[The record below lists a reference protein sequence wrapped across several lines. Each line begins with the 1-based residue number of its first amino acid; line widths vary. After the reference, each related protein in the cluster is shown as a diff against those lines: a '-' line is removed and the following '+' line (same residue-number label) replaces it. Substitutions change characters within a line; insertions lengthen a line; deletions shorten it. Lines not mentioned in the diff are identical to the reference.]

1 MSAPPGGNR
10 LQLCSSCCFSSDIQR
25 GCGGNLN
32 TDLVRSAGQ
41 RFDAYLY
48 TAREWQQ
55 MKEAAE
61 AGVSVVAIANP
72 GSGPGTEG
80 DRSSYEK
87 GMEALRNG
95 GVEVIGYVASGYGTR
110 SEGEVKADIDRYKE
124 WYGRWLSGIFV
135 DESVGVADDNDGD
148 RAMCSRYKGYREHV
162 QKQLGESATVVMNS
176 GMMQTEAA
184 LTNDVGAGVVWNVLE
199 NNRAAMEK
207 DFGSVAKTFTVVKKK
222 EAKKG
227 GGWKVWKSL
236 GGGGGDKKKRR
247 GPPVVGTPPA
257 APDQLKGRAAFMV
270 HGCTVES
277 YEEMCHWVNQLRE
290 GGWTHVYMT
299 DKVFDPASD
308 NPALHNPWDAVP
320 SYWEDL
326 VKAMVE
332 VCGRCAASMPPAG
345 DSSTTSKPAVCC

>member
-1 MSAPPGGNR
+1 
-10 LQLCSSCCFSSDIQR
+10 
-25 GCGGNLN
+25 
-32 TDLVRSAGQ
+32 
-41 RFDAYLY
+41 
-48 TAREWQQ
+48 
-55 MKEAAE
+55 
-61 AGVSVVAIANP
+61 
-72 GSGPGTEG
+72 
-80 DRSSYEK
+80 
-87 GMEALRNG
+87 
-95 GVEVIGYVASGYGTR
+95 
-110 SEGEVKADIDRYKE
+110 
-124 WYGRWLSGIFV
+124 
-135 DESVGVADDNDGD
+135 
-148 RAMCSRYKGYREHV
+148 
-162 QKQLGESATVVMNS
+162 MNS

-207 DFGSVAKTFTVVKKK
+207 DFGSVAKTFTIVKKK

-236 GGGGGDKKKRR
+236 GGSGGDKKKRG

-257 APDQLKGRAAFMV
+257 APGQLKGRAAFMV

-277 YEEMCHWVNQLRE
+277 YEVHMRRIADSFFGTVRCCFAACVYVALSLLWFGYDTLQIFLYSVVFFSSGTRTPILFHVRTHNTTQEMCHWVNQLRE

-326 VKAMVE
+326 VKAVRE
-332 VCGRCAASMPPAG
+332 LGQSRCFFSCHTSEGGPSMIVRA
-345 DSSTTSKPAVCC
+345 